1 MFYYKEDI
9 AMSTPREPSKS
20 DECVAN
26 RNRIRR
32 QLELHRQDTK
42 IKKNMLKV
50 LFLMLFLISLAAVSV
65 SDGVSVKPAI
75 NLSSHDIL
83 R

>member
-1 MFYYKEDI
+1 
-9 AMSTPREPSKS
+9 MSTLREPTKS
-20 DECVAN
+20 DDRIDN
-26 RNRIRR
+26 RDKIRR

-50 LFLMLFLISLAAVSV
+50 LFFTLFLIALTAVSV

-75 NLSSHDIL
+75 NLSSHASK
-83 R
+83 

>member
-1 MFYYKEDI
+1 
-9 AMSTPREPSKS
+9 MSTPREPSKL
-20 DECVAN
+20 DDRIAN
-26 RNRIRR
+26 RNRMRR

-50 LFLMLFLISLAAVSV
+50 LFFTLFLIALTAVSV

-75 NLSSHDIL
+75 NLSSHASK
-83 R
+83 